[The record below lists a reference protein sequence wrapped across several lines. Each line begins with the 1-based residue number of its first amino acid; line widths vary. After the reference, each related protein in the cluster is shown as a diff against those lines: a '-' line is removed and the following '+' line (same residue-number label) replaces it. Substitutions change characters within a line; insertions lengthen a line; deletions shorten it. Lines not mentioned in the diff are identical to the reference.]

1 MSRGLDPSSGLPL
14 YLQVADVLRE
24 QIASGELS
32 PGAEAPSLRT
42 SATDLRVNV
51 HTVAKAYQLLERE
64 GLLHRQRGEAFRV
77 AETGQLALELLRR
90 EVQDLVARAEALGVS
105 PQGLLELLEEVVRE
119 GSRRKA

>member
-1 MSRGLDPSSGLPL
+1 M
-14 YLQVADVLRE
+14 
-24 QIASGELS
+24 
-32 PGAEAPSLRT
+32 
-42 SATDLRVNV
+42 NV